1 MSQDQTDSDS
11 KTSRKSDSIET
22 LKKSG
27 LALDLLGALETQLT
41 WLENDDLRD
50 DDVPKQDAEGDG
62 STLVSLD
69 RHHGKAAHGTTV
81 VPRRSESLL
90 EG

>member
-1 MSQDQTDSDS
+1 MSAQIRS
-11 KTSRKSDSIET
+11 SIERP
-22 LKKSG
+22 KNSG
-27 LALDLLGALETQLT
+27 LSLDFLGALETQLT
-41 WLENDDLRD
+41 WLKNDDLRD

-62 STLVSLD
+62 STFVSLD

-81 VPRRSESLL
+81 VPRRGKSFL